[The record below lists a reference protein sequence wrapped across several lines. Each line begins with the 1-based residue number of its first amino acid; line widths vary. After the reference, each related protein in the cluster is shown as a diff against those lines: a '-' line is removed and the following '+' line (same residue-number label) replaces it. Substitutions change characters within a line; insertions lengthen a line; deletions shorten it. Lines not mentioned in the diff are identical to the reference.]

1 MLSKNGFSVN
11 MGWGVRKQ
19 TKKTEGL
26 QSAHAKDGKIITVQ
40 TSAVLWRGTFCRF
53 PQHNILSRKIM
64 NASGNRQKKEEK
76 EKKLEM
82 KKRTSRKREEHG
94 IEQNRRERGGGG
106 GGREETG
113 DEEKSK
119 REEDK
124 EEDETD
130 IERRVGGVEGRGG
143 PTLPP
148 LPTRFLSMSLS
159 NVSSQTH
166 CIGKSKGF
174 IDFHRISFS
183 LPIRLSNLPAAP
195 LLLTTEHRTLRVKD
209 I

>member
-1 MLSKNGFSVN
+1 
-11 MGWGVRKQ
+11 
-19 TKKTEGL
+19 
-26 QSAHAKDGKIITVQ
+26 
-40 TSAVLWRGTFCRF
+40 
-53 PQHNILSRKIM
+53 M
-64 NASGNRQKKEEK
+64 NASGNRQKKEVE

-82 KKRTSRKREEHG
+82 KKRTSGKREEHG

-143 PTLPP
+143 PPLPP